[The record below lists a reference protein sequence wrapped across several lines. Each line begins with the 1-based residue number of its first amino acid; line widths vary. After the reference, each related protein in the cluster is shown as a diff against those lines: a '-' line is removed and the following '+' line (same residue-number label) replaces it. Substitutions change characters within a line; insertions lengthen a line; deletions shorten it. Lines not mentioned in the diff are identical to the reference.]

1 MLFVEMVHS
10 LHGGGIHRAER
21 RWLRTGGAAVKHKGY
36 WAWMILLLLLLG
48 AGISLLITGI
58 QMERERPLLPTPR
71 VQVLAGNGEDGIDA
85 AS

>member
-1 MLFVEMVHS
+1 M
-10 LHGGGIHRAER
+10 
-21 RWLRTGGAAVKHKGY
+21 KHKGY